1 MEVVKN
7 EVGLL
12 PLFIKKIKKLRKSTE
27 YDEFD
32 EVVEWFARGGKFQ
45 LETNASND
53 EYAKTLN
60 AIPALDKI
68 LEKYQPNLA
77 DNERL
82 FYKEFVLW
90 GMVELKMLDKQK
102 YQERF
107 DFDDTLLS
115 GIRDDFSEN

>member
-1 MEVVKN
+1 M
-7 EVGLL
+7 
-12 PLFIKKIKKLRKSTE
+12 RKSTD

-45 LETNASND
+45 LETNATNN
-53 EYAKTLN
+53 EYAATLN

-68 LEKYQPNLA
+68 LEKYQA
-77 DNERL
+77 EIDESEKL

-90 GMVELKMLDKQK
+90 GMVEHKMLDKQK

-107 DFDDTLLS
+107 DFEDTLLS
-115 GIRDDFSEN
+115 GIKDDFSEN